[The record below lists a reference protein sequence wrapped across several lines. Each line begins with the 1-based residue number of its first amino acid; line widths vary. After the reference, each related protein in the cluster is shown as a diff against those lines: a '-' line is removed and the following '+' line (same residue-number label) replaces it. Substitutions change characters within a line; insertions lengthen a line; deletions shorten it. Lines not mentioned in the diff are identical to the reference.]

1 MYTEARKLYI
11 IEAVLK
17 TNNDAILKALE
28 TIVEGDLTTSLSKKP
43 KANFSDLVG
52 VLTHEEAEA
61 MKRTIEEN
69 FEKINPD
76 DWK

>member
-17 TNNDAILKALE
+17 TENDAILSAIE
-28 TIVEGDLTTSLSKKP
+28 TIVENDGTPITKNTKSR
-43 KANFSDLVG
+43 FSDLLG
-52 VLTHEEAEA
+52 VLSHEETDA
-61 MKRTIEEN
+61 MKQTIEEN
-69 FEKINPD
+69 FDKINGD